1 MTTTTN
7 YQDRDVMHAIRP
19 AIFSLLAFAALAAG
33 CSEPSGTTDTVPTD
47 VNEYLAELPPWGVFS
62 PTLPSQAPTA
72 VGDPVALPEDTL
84 DVERVQQ
91 DGAVNIVPDVV
102 YSCTETPYTLREN
115 PTQLV
120 MYSPDVDI
128 LWPGALIQGRSHR
141 DGVGALLGLNVQ
153 QRAPL
158 RVSIPALPTG
168 DNFREIERPNQSNV
182 GAARGEMIGNAT
194 TANLPT
200 PSTITFTQ
208 TVTHSEEQLALSMG
222 LSGRYLGFS
231 AKASADFNRDASETT
246 VTAQFTE
253 KMYEVVVA
261 PPQTPGALFSPDFS
275 KARLDEQVAAGNI
288 GPDNIPVYVSTV
300 VYGRMLMF
308 SLTSTASE
316 QEIRSTI
323 SATYEAIA
331 GGVSATLKANH
342 REILSRSRIS
352 VTSYGGP
359 AEATLAL
366 IRSGDLGQYFTQNA
380 PLSTA
385 APLSYTF
392 KNLSDGSTAS
402 VTEPT
407 NYTLKQCT
415 ARAASPGSYEFRELQ
430 SGALGIPTP
439 VRAFTGDLNADGK
452 HDMFWNHLG
461 GTNQVRVGI
470 SNGLGGFTMSD
481 PVTHPETPSEGW
493 GNYTAVLGDYNG
505 DGRTDIAWT
514 HLSSLTN
521 KTYLGLS
528 NGDGTFGFPSVR
540 IHGTGFAGWSTLAG
554 DVNDDGSD
562 DLIWNLLST
571 TNVVRSAISNG
582 VSDFTVGNSQTHPNG
597 GWGSYRGFVGDVDAD
612 QDADLI
618 WGSGARTYFGLSN
631 GSGGFTLSA
640 TPLDHPSLGA
650 IAGYVRLVGDVNG
663 DNRTDVIWADTVAN
677 GTNRIGVAL
686 STGAGL
692 TYPAIQNAS
701 HDATVALRVRTADV
715 NADGRTDLVWNTTG
729 NVNRVYVS
737 LGKAD
742 GTFDTTVLSQLNVI
756 PVTDWEQF
764 SMLLADVS
772 GDGRAEI
779 IWNHAAA
786 TNRLAVGVAR
796 QP

>member
-1 MTTTTN
+1 
-7 YQDRDVMHAIRP
+7 
-19 AIFSLLAFAALAAG
+19 
-33 CSEPSGTTDTVPTD
+33 
-47 VNEYLAELPPWGVFS
+47 
-62 PTLPSQAPTA
+62 
-72 VGDPVALPEDTL
+72 
-84 DVERVQQ
+84 
-91 DGAVNIVPDVV
+91 
-102 YSCTETPYTLREN
+102 
-115 PTQLV
+115 

-141 DGVGALLGLNVQ
+141 DGVGALLGLNVT

-158 RVSIPALPTG
+158 RVSIPALPSG
-168 DNFREIERPNQSNV
+168 DNFREVAQPSQSSV

-231 AKASADFNRDASETT
+231 AKASADFSRNASETT

-261 PPQTPGALFSPDFS
+261 PPQTPAAMFSPEFTQQ
-275 KARLDEQVAAGNI
+275 RLDEQIAAGNI

-300 VYGRMLMF
+300 VYGRMLIF
-308 SLTSTASE
+308 SLTSTATE

-366 IRSGDLGQYFTQNA
+366 IRSGDLGQYFTANA

-385 APLSYTF
+385 APISYTF

-430 SGALGIPTP
+430 SSALGIPTP
-439 VRAFTGDLNADGK
+439 VRAHVGDVDAD
-452 HDMFWNHLG
+452 DRQDLIWNHLG
-461 GTNQVRVGI
+461 ATNQVRVGI
-470 SNGLGGFTMSD
+470 SNGVGGFTMSAA
-481 PVTHPETPSEGW
+481 VTHPETPSEGW
-493 GNYTAVLGDYNG
+493 GNYTAVLGDFNG
-505 DGRTDIAWT
+505 DNRTDIAWT
-514 HLSSLTN
+514 HLSAATN

-528 NGDGTFGFPSVR
+528 NGNGTFGFPSVR
-540 IHGTGFAGWSTLAG
+540 IHGTGFAGWFALAA
-554 DVNDDGSD
+554 DVNDDGND
-562 DLIWNLLST
+562 DLVWNVLAAANS
-571 TNVVRSAISNG
+571 VRSGISDGTGN
-582 VSDFTVGNSQTHPNG
+582 FTVGSAQTHPVG
-597 GWGSYRGFVGDVDAD
+597 GWTSYRAAIGDVDAD
-612 QDADLI
+612 RDADVI
-618 WGSGARTYFGLSN
+618 WGFGAVTYFGLSK
-631 GSGGFTLSA
+631 GDGTFTLSSSHSDG
-640 TPLDHPSLGA
+640 PGLGT
-650 IAGYVRLVGDVNG
+650 IAGYVRLVGDVDG
-663 DNRTDVIWADTVAN
+663 DGRTDVIWADTVAN
-677 GTNRIGVAL
+677 GVNRIGIGL
-686 STGAGL
+686 SDGTTITDPTLQQANL
-692 TYPAIQNAS
+692 ES
-701 HDATVALRVRTADV
+701 TVALRVRTADV

-729 NVNRVYVS
+729 NTNRVYVS
-737 LGKAD
+737 LGKED
-742 GTFDTTVLSQLNVI
+742 GTMDTSILSQLNTI
-756 PVTDWEQF
+756 PVADWEQF
-764 SMLLADVS
+764 SMLLADVT

-779 IWNHAAA
+779 IWNHAAT

>member
-1 MTTTTN
+1 MRGIPRTT
-7 YQDRDVMHAIRP
+7 
-19 AIFSLLAFAALAAG
+19 FSLLPLLALALA
-33 CSEPSGTTDTVPTD
+33 CSESTGTTEVPRE
-47 VNEYLAELPPWGVFS
+47 VNAYLDELPSWGTFS
-62 PTLPSQAPTA
+62 PTLPSQPPTA
-72 VGDPVALPEDTL
+72 IGDPVTLPEDTL
-84 DVERVQQ
+84 SVERVRE
-91 DGAVNIVPDVV
+91 DGAVAIVPDVV
-102 YSCTETPYTLREN
+102 YSCTETPYSLRDN

-153 QRAPL
+153 QRASL
-158 RVSIPALPTG
+158 RVSIPSLPTG
-168 DNFREIERPNQSNV
+168 DNFREIAQPNQSTV

-200 PSTITFTQ
+200 PSTITFSQ

-222 LSGRYLGFS
+222 LSGWYLGFS
-231 AKASADFNRDASETT
+231 AKASADFSRNASETT

-261 PPQTPGALFSPDFS
+261 PPQTPGAMFSPDFT
-275 KARLDEQVAAGNI
+275 KARLDEQIAAGNI

-308 SLTSTASE
+308 SMTSTASE

-323 SATYEAIA
+323 SATFEAIA

-352 VTSYGGP
+352 VTSFGGP

-366 IRSGDLGQYFTQNA
+366 IRSGDLGQYFTSNA

-407 NYTLKQCT
+407 QYTLKQCT

-430 SGALGIPTP
+430 SGPLGIPTP
-439 VRAFTGDLNADGK
+439 VRALVGDVDADGRQ
-452 HDMFWNHLG
+452 DLLWNHLG
-461 GTNQVRVGI
+461 ATNQVRVGI
-470 SNGLGGFTMSD
+470 ANGVGGFTMSA

-493 GNYTAVLGDYNG
+493 GNYTAVLGDFNG
-505 DGRTDIAWT
+505 NGRTDIAWT
-514 HLSSLTN
+514 HLSAATN

-540 IHGTGFAGWSTLAG
+540 INGTGWGGWFALAG
-554 DVNDDGSD
+554 DVNGDGD
-562 DLIWNLLST
+562 HDLIWNALPGNNL
-571 TNVVRSAISNG
+571 VRVGLSNG
-582 VSDFTVGNSQTHPNG
+582 VSDFTVGAQQSHGATT
-597 GWGSYRGFVGDVDAD
+597 GWSGYRAFTGDVDAD
-612 QDADLI
+612 QNTDLI
-618 WGSGARTYFGLSN
+618 WGSGARTFFGRSN
-631 GSGGFTLSA
+631 GDGTFSLPNTALN
-640 TPLDHPSLGA
+640 HPGLGT

-663 DNRTDVIWADTVAN
+663 DGRTDVIWADTTAN
-677 GTNRIGVAL
+677 STNRIGIGL
-686 STGAGL
+686 SNGTGL
-692 TYPAIQNAS
+692 TYPALQMAN
-701 HDATVALRVRTADV
+701 HDATVPLRVRTADV
-715 NADGRTDLVWNTTG
+715 NADGRTDLVWNNTG

-742 GTFDTTVLSQLNVI
+742 GTFDTTVLSQLNTI
-756 PVTDWEQF
+756 GVTDWEQF
-764 SMLLADVS
+764 SMLLADVT
-772 GDGRAEI
+772 GDGRADI
-779 IWNHAAA
+779 IWNHAAT
-786 TNRLAVGVAR
+786 TNRLAVAVAR
-796 QP
+796 AP